1 MSDQE
6 ADMTDKSER
15 NSNLFDKFFWIPV
28 VITTLLCFG
37 FTLTNYSIGI
47 DDPTLFWYIDWKIF
61 LQQGRWGYEWIS
73 MAYKE
78 RPEESREK
86 VFEQVRQNFPHASQ
100 EEILKVLG

>member
-1 MSDQE
+1 MQAYLILRDFRHKTNKKGE
-6 ADMTDKSER
+6 AYG
-15 NSNLFDKFFWIPV
+15 WPV
-28 VITTLLCFG
+28 SV
-37 FTLTNYSIGI
+37 YST
-47 DDPTLFWYIDWKIF
+47 PEQL
-61 LQQGRWGYEWIS
+61 WGYEWIS